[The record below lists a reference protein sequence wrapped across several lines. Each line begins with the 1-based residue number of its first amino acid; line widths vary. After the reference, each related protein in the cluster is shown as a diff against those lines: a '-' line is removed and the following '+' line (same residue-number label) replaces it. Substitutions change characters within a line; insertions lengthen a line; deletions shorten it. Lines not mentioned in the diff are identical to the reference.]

1 MMLRCPNCGA
11 GMSLD
16 ALIGHD
22 ALRQLLAQTL
32 LSGLPFGRQLLR
44 YLGLFRPLKRELRPD
59 RAARLL
65 GEVLADV
72 QRGAV
77 TRRGRD
83 WCAPHALWAAG
94 LDAVLDAAASGSLT
108 LPLTDHAYLYEVL
121 MRMADKQEAAHEA
134 AHEQQRRSPAARTSV
149 QVHGQS
155 LGVLDALGKDPAL
168 QKLES
173 DARAAAPMPEAVR
186 ARLARLRGRDAA
198 SATPS
203 ELPSATPKGH

>member
-32 LSGLPFGRQLLR
+32 QASLPFGPALLR
-44 YLGLFRPLKRELRPD
+44 YLGLFRPAKRELRPD

-72 QRGAV
+72 QRGAI

-83 WCAPHALWAAG
+83 WSAPHALWAAG
-94 LDAVLDAAASGSLT
+94 LDAVLDAAAGGSLT

-121 MRMADKQEAAHEA
+121 MRMADKQEAAQEAESEA
-134 AHEQQRRSPAARTSV
+134 ARRSRAPRAGV
-149 QVHGQS
+149 QVDGQS